1 MRVFDWFTSK
11 TTENID
17 DSTENDRRS
26 VEVTTSSPPSP
37 PSTQEVSKVTKLF
50 NETVLRK
57 TDSLKKAKLKFEEH
71 NKVQAS
77 LKRKLDEVER
87 RKKEAELDFQEEKDV
102 QNCIASKKI
111 QNEQE
116 RDEISE
122 AQNVNRNNLKMKQN
136 SLDKFIDELKKVHDE
151 LKEAEIKK
159 ETLQKQID
167 AEQKDHNML
176 TSAMS
181 AYNAEAVDA
190 SVEAPV
196 EAAVAVDYSPVDNAE
211 AVDASVEAPVEAA
224 VAVDYSPV
232 DNAEAVDASVEAP
245 VEAAVAVDYSP
256 VDNAEAVDA
265 SVEARNKR
273 KTPYDSKSKMQENRR
288 DPEYRFNEKHRS
300 IIRKIQSD
308 EKYRPHHSTLTK
320 YRITCEEINKI
331 RKHRNWETYDIYIPP
346 A

>member
-1 MRVFDWFTSK
+1 MRYFSAGAQPKARRRETQVLHDSEMRVFDWFTSK

-196 EAAVAVDYSPVDNAE
+196 EAAVAV
-211 AVDASVEAPVEAA
+211 
-224 VAVDYSPV
+224 
-232 DNAEAVDASVEAP
+232 
-245 VEAAVAVDYSP
+245 VDYSP

>member
-190 SVEAPV
+190 SVEA
-196 EAAVAVDYSPVDNAE
+196 
-211 AVDASVEAPVEAA
+211 
-224 VAVDYSPV
+224 
-232 DNAEAVDASVEAP
+232 
-245 VEAAVAVDYSP
+245 
-256 VDNAEAVDA
+256 
-265 SVEARNKR
+265 RNKR

>member
-196 EAAVAVDYSPVDNAE
+196 EAAVAV
-211 AVDASVEAPVEAA
+211 
-224 VAVDYSPV
+224 
-232 DNAEAVDASVEAP
+232 
-245 VEAAVAVDYSP
+245 VDYSP

>member
-1 MRVFDWFTSK
+1 RRETQVLHDSEMRVFDWFTSK

-57 TDSLKKAKLKFEEH
+57 TDSLKKAKLELEEH
-71 NKVQAS
+71 NKAQAS

-196 EAAVAVDYSPVDNAE
+196 EA
-211 AVDASVEAPVEAA
+211 
-224 VAVDYSPV
+224 
-232 DNAEAVDASVEAP
+232 
-245 VEAAVAVDYSP
+245 
-256 VDNAEAVDA
+256 
-265 SVEARNKR
+265 
-273 KTPYDSKSKMQENRR
+273 
-288 DPEYRFNEKHRS
+288 
-300 IIRKIQSD
+300 
-308 EKYRPHHSTLTK
+308 
-320 YRITCEEINKI
+320 
-331 RKHRNWETYDIYIPP
+331 
-346 A
+346 